1 MTVPVGGD
9 IGDEVCKLAAT
20 ASSSRQVEKKLQY

>member
-9 IGDEVCKLAAT
+9 IGDEVCKSAST
-20 ASSSRQVEKKLQY
+20 ASSSRQVEKKLE